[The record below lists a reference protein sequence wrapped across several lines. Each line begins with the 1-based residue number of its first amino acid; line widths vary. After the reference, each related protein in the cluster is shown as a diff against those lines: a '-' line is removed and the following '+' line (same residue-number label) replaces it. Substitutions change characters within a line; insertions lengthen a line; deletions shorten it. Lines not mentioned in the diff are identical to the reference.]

1 MSSKK
6 DSPKTERKLAPK
18 HIAIIMDGNGRWAKA
33 RHLPRSSGH
42 QKGVQTVRKIVKHSA
57 ILGVQVLTL
66 FAFSSENMK
75 RSNEEVGL
83 LFKLFLSVLK
93 TETRKLKENN
103 IKLKIIG
110 DLSVFTPEI
119 IALAE
124 KAESS
129 LQKNTGLT
137 LVIAA
142 NYGGQ
147 WDIAESAKKIA
158 QNVANGSINPEN
170 INTDLFNKYTSLSTL
185 PKVDLLIRTS
195 GEVRL
200 SNFLLWD
207 IAYSEFY
214 FCNTLWPDF
223 NEKALDDAIEDF
235 HLRERRYGPV
245 SYTHLTLPTK
255 A

>member
-6 DSPKTERKLAPK
+6 NNAKPTKIVPPQ
-18 HIAIIMDGNGRWAKA
+18 HIAIIMDGNGRWAKSKG
-33 RHLPRSSGH
+33 LPRSSGH
-42 QKGVQTVRKIVKHSA
+42 QKGVQAVRKIVKHSA
-57 ILGVQVLTL
+57 MLGVNTLTL
-66 FAFSSENMK
+66 FAFSSENMN
-75 RSNEEVGL
+75 RPNEEVGL

-93 TETRKLKENN
+93 TETKKLKDNN

-110 DLSVFTPEI
+110 DLSAFTPEI
-119 IALAE
+119 IALANE
-124 KAESS
+124 AESA
-129 LQKNTGLT
+129 LQNNTGLT

-147 WDIAESAKKIA
+147 WDITEAAKKMAKDLSNKAIKL
-158 QNVANGSINPEN
+158 EN
-170 INTDLFNKYTSLSTL
+170 IDASMFGKYTSLSGL

-223 NEKALDDAIEDF
+223 NEKSLDEAIENF
-235 HLRERRYGPV
+235 HNRDRRFGQRNGE
-245 SYTHLTLPTK
+245 
-255 A
+255 

>member
-1 MSSKK
+1 
-6 DSPKTERKLAPK
+6 
-18 HIAIIMDGNGRWAKA
+18 
-33 RHLPRSSGH
+33 
-42 QKGVQTVRKIVKHSA
+42 
-57 ILGVQVLTL
+57 
-66 FAFSSENMK
+66 MK
-75 RSNEEVGL
+75 RSNEEVSL

-119 IALAE
+119 ISLAE
-124 KAESS
+124 EAESS
-129 LQKNTGLT
+129 LEENTGLT

-147 WDIAESAKKIA
+147 WDITESARKIA

-170 INTDLFNKYTSLSTL
+170 INTALFNKYTSLSTL

-235 HLRERRYGPV
+235 HLRERRYGQRKGNV
-245 SYTHLTLPTK
+245 
-255 A
+255 